1 MIHVR
6 NKRRLIPVLVALALP
21 LLCCYQCGIGQG
33 IQQTM
38 VIGGD
43 VTCLLMLVVFF
54 VGIIFLCLL
63 PTVGG
68 GFGGGREA

>member
-21 LLCCYQCGIGQG
+21 LLCCYQCGIGQN

-43 VTCLLMLVVFF
+43 VTCLIMLVVFF
-54 VGIIFLCLL
+54 VGIIFLILL
-63 PTVGG
+63 PGTFG
-68 GFGGGREA
+68 GFGGGREG

>member
-1 MIHVR
+1 M
-6 NKRRLIPVLVALALP
+6 AL
-21 LLCCYQCGIGQG
+21 LLTATGCGQCAVGQG
-33 IQQTM
+33 ITQTM

-63 PTVGG
+63 PAIGG
-68 GFGGGREA
+68 GFGGGREG

>member
-1 MIHVR
+1 
-6 NKRRLIPVLVALALP
+6 
-21 LLCCYQCGIGQG
+21 LLCCYQCGIGQN

-63 PTVGG
+63 PTIGG
-68 GFGGGREA
+68 GFGGREG